1 MIFDT
6 YSYRKKLMYNES
18 DAVKYDLTYPIF
30 SGGNN
35 TSKINLYNRSLI
47 ERVVNK
53 SARSLY
59 RDAVKQYMIL
69 IKHNSFTPFEVKNN
83 FNIMF
88 MNNNIISIF
97 WDFYISRGAQGIMMH
112 RVCQNWNMEKPALF
126 TLREIFRPDRDWK
139 NHLMTLLKNEIR
151 CFESEMST
159 NCFEGWQNVIYNS
172 VEKSRFYISD
182 SGLVVYCA
190 QGSVASDLWG
200 IPSFLVS
207 FCDLDG
213 MLDKKFVQ
221 SLQ

>member
-1 MIFDT
+1 
-6 YSYRKKLMYNES
+6 MYNES
-18 DAVKYDLTYPIF
+18 DAVKYDLTYPVF
-30 SGGNN
+30 SGDHNA
-35 TSKINLYNRSLI
+35 SQINLYNRNLI

-59 RDAVKQYMIL
+59 KDAVKQYMIL

-88 MNNNIISIF
+88 MNNSIVSIF
-97 WDFYISRGAQGIMMH
+97 WDFYISRGAQGIIMR
-112 RVCQNWNMEKPALF
+112 RVSQNWNMKKAGLL
-126 TLREIFRPDRDWK
+126 TLGEIFRPDRDWK
-139 NHLMTLLKNEIR
+139 NHLLTLLKKEIG
-151 CFESEMST
+151 CFESEMCT
-159 NCFEGWQNVIYNS
+159 KCFDGWQNVIYSS
-172 VEKSRFYISD
+172 VEKSRFYITD
-182 SGLVVYCA
+182 SGLVIYCP
-190 QGSVASDLWG
+190 QGSVASDVWG